1 MAPEPQRIEVR
12 IARDGT
18 ISAETH
24 GIKGRACVPYIAM
37 LEDLLEARAVDS
49 AYTAEYEQT
58 VAITPAQQ
66 EQRGADLEAG
76 S

>member
-1 MAPEPQRIEVR
+1 MAAPEPQRIEVR

-37 LEDLLEARAVDS
+37 LEDLLEAQAVDS
-49 AYTAEYEQT
+49 AYTPEYEQT
-58 VAITPAQQ
+58 VTITPAAQQ
-66 EQRGADLEAG
+66 RADLEADA
-76 S
+76 